1 METNAMPLHVGI
13 IMDGNGRWATQ
24 RNLPR
29 TAGHREGLTAA
40 KRIVAAAAA
49 IGIRYLTFY
58 TFSTENWKRTQE
70 EVSFL
75 MLLIATHLRREYDFY
90 RENGVRVLHS
100 GDIAGLPR
108 EVRAEIDSVMRDT
121 ASFDRMTVVLAINY
135 GGRDEIVRGVNRWL
149 AAGGVPRSRN
159 RISGKTSISPMSR
172 PGSHHQDRGGDAALQ
187 FPDLARGVRRI
198 LFIPQTV
205 A

>member
-58 TFSTENWKRTQE
+58 TFQRKTGNGPRRKSPSSCSSLRPIFAGSTTSIEKTVCAFSQ
-70 EVSFL
+70 
-75 MLLIATHLRREYDFY
+75 RRHRRPSPRGESGNRFGDARY
-90 RENGVRVLHS
+90 RVL
-100 GDIAGLPR
+100 R
-108 EVRAEIDSVMRDT
+108 
-121 ASFDRMTVVLAINY
+121 
-135 GGRDEIVRGVNRWL
+135 
-149 AAGGVPRSRN
+149 
-159 RISGKTSISPMSR
+159 
-172 PGSHHQDRGGDAALQ
+172 
-187 FPDLARGVRRI
+187 
-198 LFIPQTV
+198 
-205 A
+205 